1 MDGPAAATPRPGRAS
16 EAVPTVDQPSTI
28 NHQLREAA
36 AIAAVFALGLIV
48 YWRPIVDGYV
58 LLGFDPFV
66 YFYPLMAYR
75 DARLLTGELP
85 LWVPDYFLGAPFLA
99 NPQTGVLYAPN
110 WLTAWLDAPRAYAWQ
125 ALGHALWMAL
135 GGYLFARRVLGVGA
149 VAALA
154 AASALAFGGAGQ
166 ALVGHLNQLQAAAW
180 LPWAALLADQARPR
194 RSWRLAGG
202 LGAVLALQVLAGHA
216 QQSYMTAAALGVWLL
231 GRALVDRSDGGLVRD
246 LVSAAALLGVAGAI
260 AGLLAAPQL
269 LPTLELSGE
278 GIRAGGMSYR
288 EAVAFSLPP
297 WMLPVSL
304 LPVYTFADQ
313 PNGEWLGHVGVV
325 GALLAALGLVAG
337 RPRPLAWLLAAIGL
351 GALLLGLGQFD
362 PLYPLLYG
370 VVPGLGLFRVP
381 ARWLFVYGFATAM
394 LVALGVE
401 ALRVGG
407 CARRTLSRLG
417 GFAALAAAPFALY
430 ALAVPEPR
438 LRLPGA
444 AVLAAWAALALAG
457 AALVALGLS
466 GWRRAAPV
474 LVVALAFELT
484 VASWPME
491 VNRAGP
497 PEALAS
503 LRPTE
508 AHLRARIAALPD
520 AQAGTAARSGPYRA
534 LAITDSGFDPGDLAL
549 LRSQVAGLLE
559 PERVEDWV
567 AAVKHKDALTPS
579 LSLAFGI
586 PSIDGYDGGV
596 LPLRSYVGLKELFPL
611 KGPNLP
617 DGRLG
622 IQLERLPPVG
632 LLSWLNVRWVVM
644 DRHRDLWFEGV
655 YYDRAVRT
663 IVPAGGA
670 LELDGVPTST
680 RATALGLLAWPCPNP
695 PEAPCDDP
703 ERLAAGP
710 PGDGR
715 PAAALVEVEV
725 VGADGLARG
734 ARASLA
740 YPEASGAAASGGGAA
755 SDPRP
760 AVRPIRLALGGEVAP
775 RRVVVR
781 VPAESAP
788 VVVSGLTLI
797 DEATGNDWPVPAAE
811 GLRFSALGDVK
822 VYENELARE
831 RAFLVHGIRPVA
843 DDAAARALLA
853 GGLDP
858 AAAAA
863 VVGAVAA
870 LPEGRPEPGEGVE
883 IVAYRPERIELRVTL
898 VRPGLL
904 VLTDAD
910 YPGWQAT
917 VDGVPSTIRRAN
929 GGLRALELSPGAQ
942 TVVFE
947 FWPTRFGL
955 GLGLAG
961 VGLVALTLAFGFA
974 GRRPR
979 P

>member
-1 MDGPAAATPRPGRAS
+1 LREERGDS
-16 EAVPTVDQPSTI
+16 QLSTL
-28 NHQLREAA
+28 NPQLREAA
-36 AIAAVFALGLIV
+36 ALAAVFALGLAV
-48 YWRPIVDGYV
+48 HWRPIVDGYV

-75 DARLLTGELP
+75 DARLGAGELP
-85 LWVPDYFLGAPFLA
+85 LWAPDYFLGAPFLA
-99 NPQTGVLYAPN
+99 NPQTGVLYPPN
-110 WLTAWLDAPRAYAWQ
+110 WLTAWLPAPRAYAWQ

-135 GGYLFARRVLGVGA
+135 GGYLFARRVLGAGA
-149 VAALA
+149 VGALA
-154 AASALAFGGAGQ
+154 AGAALAFGGYGQ
-166 ALVGHLNQLQAAAW
+166 SLVGHLNQLQAAAW
-180 LPWAALLADQARPR
+180 LPWAALLADRAWLR
-194 RSWRLAGG
+194 RAWRLAGG
-202 LGAVLALQVLAGHA
+202 LGVVLALQVLAGHA
-216 QQSYMTAAALGVWLL
+216 QQSYMTAAALGVWLVGRALACRGRSGL
-231 GRALVDRSDGGLVRD
+231 GRALGP
-246 LVSAAALLGVAGAI
+246 AAAVLGLAGAV

-269 LPTLELSGE
+269 LPTLELSGQ
-278 GIRAGGMSYR
+278 GIRAEGMSYR
-288 EAVAFSLPP
+288 EAAAFSLPP
-297 WMLPVSL
+297 WVLPLSL

-313 PNGEWLGHVGVV
+313 PNGEWLGHVGAI
-325 GALLAALGLVAG
+325 GSLLAALGLVAG
-337 RPRPLAWLLAAIGL
+337 RPRRLAWLLAAMAL

-362 PLYPLLYG
+362 PLYPVLYR

-381 ARWLFVYGFATAM
+381 ARWLFVYGFAAAM

-401 ALRVGG
+401 ALRAGG
-407 CARRTLSRLG
+407 CARRTLVRLG

-430 ALAVPEPR
+430 ALTVPEPR

-444 AVLAAWAALALAG
+444 AVLAAWAALAVG
-457 AALVALGLS
+457 GVAAVALGLR
-466 GWRRAAPV
+466 GWRHAQLLLA
-474 LVVALAFELT
+474 VALAVELA
-484 VASWPME
+484 VASRPME

-497 PEALAS
+497 PEAYAS

-508 AHLRARIAALPD
+508 AHLRARIAA
-520 AQAGTAARSGPYRA
+520 AGGPYRA

-549 LRSQVAGLLE
+549 LRGQVAGLLE
-559 PERVEDWV
+559 PERAEDWV

-644 DRHRDLWFEGV
+644 DRHRDLWFDGV

-663 IVPAGGA
+663 VVPAGAA
-670 LELDGVPTST
+670 LELDGVPSAA
-680 RATALGLLAWPCPNP
+680 RATAVGLLAWPCLGP
-695 PEAPCDDP
+695 PDAPCDDP
-703 ERLAAGP
+703 DRLAAGR
-710 PGDGR
+710 PGDGGG
-715 PAAALVEVEV
+715 AALVEVEV
-725 VGADGLARG
+725 AGADGSARS

-740 YPEASGAAASGGGAA
+740 GPAPPVLEAAAAA
-755 SDPRP
+755 
-760 AVRPIRLALGGEVAP
+760 RPIRLALGGEVAP

-781 VPAESAP
+781 VLPGSPP

-797 DEATGNDWPVPAAE
+797 DEGAGTDWPVPAEA

-822 VYENELARE
+822 VYQNE
-831 RAFLVHGIRPVA
+831 RARPRAFVVHGARPVA

-853 GGLDP
+853 AGLDVD
-858 AAAAA
+858 AAAA
-863 VVGAVAA
+863 VVGAAPS
-870 LPEGRPEPGEGVE
+870 LPEGRPDPGEGVA
-883 IVAYRPERIELRVTL
+883 IVAYRPERVELRATL
-898 VRPGLL
+898 ARPGLV

-910 YPGWQAT
+910 FPGWRAT
-917 VDGVPSTIRRAN
+917 VDAAPSPILRAN
-929 GGLRALELSPGAQ
+929 GGLRAVELGTGTW

-947 FWPTRFGL
+947 FRPTHL
-955 GLGLAG
+955 TLGLALTA
-961 VGLVALTLAFGFA
+961 VGLVTVALLFRFA
-974 GRRPR
+974 GRRPG